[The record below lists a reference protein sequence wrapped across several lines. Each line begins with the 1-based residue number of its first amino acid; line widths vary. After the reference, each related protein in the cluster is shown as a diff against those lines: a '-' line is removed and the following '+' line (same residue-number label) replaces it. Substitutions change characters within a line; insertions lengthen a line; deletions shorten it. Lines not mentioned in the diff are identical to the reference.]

1 MKTFVVTDVGKPQIG
16 VMKMNK
22 EELLKSVNNLQN
34 EYDAFLMMNRYSW
47 GNKNS
52 HAKEFEMLSK
62 LKDTKVKNALA
73 WIHDC
78 YDCYYKDEI
87 AKDKD
92 NPFNYLREVIENEK

>member
-1 MKTFVVTDVGKPQIG
+1 
-16 VMKMNK
+16 MNK

-92 NPFNYLREVIENEK
+92 NPFNGVGKLIENEK

>member
-1 MKTFVVTDVGKPQIG
+1 
-16 VMKMNK
+16 MNK

-47 GNKNS
+47 LNKNS
-52 HAKEFEMLSK
+52 HSKEFEILSK

>member
-1 MKTFVVTDVGKPQIG
+1 
-16 VMKMNK
+16 MNK

-34 EYDAFLMMNRYSW
+34 EYDAFLM
-47 GNKNS
+47 KNS